1 MFGSPCPFQADWDRV
16 VLPVFDKD
24 AEGRPKG
31 HDGGMGPDIVRLSGH
46 QHPDIGDTAFLF
58 RALTNSDLARVVSP
72 ATLLSW
78 QVETRPSTTPLSVVV
93 FLRVTRTPLSTQRSA
108 LPATLSFL
116 RQVDCCVYDHTQPAH
131 VFTAFPW
138 GYCMAWPWYTR
149 DNFSL
154 WPWYT
159 RDNLSLFSS
168 HQFSRGGLVV
178 VCHFQSKKCH

>member
-1 MFGSPCPFQADWDRV
+1 MDV
-16 VLPVFDKD
+16 HYKD
-24 AEGRPKG
+24 AEADLR
-31 HDGGMGPDIVRLSGH
+31 DTTGGWAPIVRLSGY
-46 QHPDIGDTAFLF
+46 PTPRLIGDTAVLF

-116 RQVDCCVYDHTQPAH
+116 RQVDCCVFDHTQPAH

-149 DNFSL
+149 DNFSVCFL
-154 WPWYT
+154 VTSFREEVW
-159 RDNLSLFSS
+159 SLFVISS
-168 HQFSRGGLVV
+168 QKNVTKIG
-178 VCHFQSKKCH
+178 